1 MARTKIF
8 IDGFNFYFGL
18 LKHSPYKWLNIHSLF
33 EYLVHEQDP
42 TSQINGCHFYSAMVK
57 GKLASRGEQTVISQ
71 QAYHRALGSI
81 YTPPVKLILS
91 NHQIESGPLP
101 RYVKGVAPDKQ
112 DRVNVWRI
120 EEKETDVRIALDAYR
135 AAMGGTIDQLVVSS
149 NDTDL
154 VPLLEAV
161 REDAPQ
167 IRIGLVIPKQ
177 KDSGRQ
183 AAKRL
188 TDLAHWTRKYVRPEE
203 LEAHQFPTKVA
214 TAKKPIFKPEYW

>member
-18 LKHSPYKWLNIHSLF
+18 LKYSPYKWLNIHSLF
-33 EYLVHEQDP
+33 EFLVHEQDP
-42 TSQINGCHFYSAMVK
+42 ASQITGCHFYSAMVK
-57 GKLASRGEQTVISQ
+57 GKLASRGARTVISQ
-71 QAYHRALGSI
+71 QAYHRALKSI
-81 YTPPVKLILS
+81 YTPPVELILS

-101 RYVKGVAPDKQ
+101 RYVEGVAPNKQ

-120 EEKETDVRIALDAYR
+120 EEKETDVRMALDAYR
-135 AAMGGTIDQLVVSS
+135 AAVGGSIDQLVVST

-167 IRIGLVIPKQ
+167 VRIGLVIPKQ

-188 TDLAHWTRKYVRPEE
+188 TELAHWTRKYVRPEE
-203 LEAHQFPTKVA
+203 LEAHQFPAKVA
-214 TAKKPIFKPEYW
+214 TTKKPVFKPDYW

>member
-1 MARTKIF
+1 MAKTKIF
-8 IDGFNFYFGL
+8 IDGFNVYFGL
-18 LKHSPYKWLNIHSLF
+18 LKYSPYKWLNIHSLF
-33 EYLVHEQDP
+33 EFLVHEQDP
-42 TSQINGCHFYSAMVK
+42 ASQITGCHFYSAMAK
-57 GKLASRGEQTVISQ
+57 GKLASRGARTVISQ
-71 QAYHRALGSI
+71 QAYHRVLKSI
-81 YTPPVKLILS
+81 YTPPVELILS

-101 RYVKGVAPDKQ
+101 RYVEGVAPNKQ

-120 EEKETDVRIALDAYR
+120 EEKETDVRMALDAYR
-135 AAMGGTIDQLVVSS
+135 AAVGGSIDQLVVST

-167 IRIGLVIPKQ
+167 VRIGLVIPKQ

-188 TDLAHWTRKYVRPEE
+188 TELAHWTRKYVRPEE
-203 LEAHQFPTKVA
+203 LEAHQFPAKVA
-214 TAKKPIFKPEYW
+214 TTKKPVFKPDYW